1 MIAVLRYG
9 QYLADMKTSRSIS
22 PGALALTVAVVLF
35 PSPNARGDAFPRQP
49 GVDVLHYTFR
59 LTLGD
64 ANDEIVG
71 ETTAR
76 VRLLKEGVT
85 ELVLDLATQANGK
98 GMAVTA
104 VTADEKPVPH
114 VHEKNRLRVT
124 LEPAS
129 RAGEERTYKVSYHGV
144 PVSGLH
150 IGPNKYG
157 ERTFFSENWP
167 DKARQWLPV
176 IDHPYDKATSE
187 FIVTAPARYQVVANG
202 LLQEEI
208 DLGDGRRQTHW
219 KQSVPIA
226 TWLNSLGVAQFA
238 SHHAGQVRGVPLETW
253 VFHQDREAGMIAFE
267 GPARKAIEFYS
278 DFIGPYPYEKLANI
292 QAVGFSGG
300 MEHASAIFY
309 GERSFTGR
317 PASSLVAHE
326 IAHQWFGDSVTEK
339 DWDDVWLSEGFAT
352 YFALLYT
359 EHYEGKEKFQADLK
373 RSKSTVLATEKRRN
387 NLGVIHDNI
396 ADSSQIL
403 NQLVYQKGGWTLHML
418 RGQIG
423 TAQFQAGIRDYY
435 KKFRDGNASTDD
447 FRAAMERASGQELD
461 WFFRQWL
468 KRPGSPVIEG
478 AWDYDAAAKRVRL
491 TLAQKQPGE
500 PYRLPMELG
509 ILGQDKAAPMQIVRI
524 EMQKPEQSFEF
535 PIEQEPREIVLD
547 PGTWIL
553 MQGKLAKK

>member
-1 MIAVLRYG
+1 MVRVIALIAAPLVLAPR
-9 QYLADMKTSRSIS
+9 
-22 PGALALTVAVVLF
+22 P
-35 PSPNARGDAFPRQP
+35 ARADAFPRQP
-49 GVDVLHYTFR
+49 GVDAIHYTFR
-59 LTLGD
+59 LTLTD
-64 ANDEIVG
+64 ASDEITG
-71 ETTAR
+71 ESTAHL
-76 VRLLKEGVT
+76 RLVKEGLKEV
-85 ELVLDLATQANGK
+85 VLDLSSAAKGK

-104 VTADEKPVPH
+104 VTSDGKPVPYL
-114 VHEKNRLRVT
+114 HEKNQLRIT
-124 LEPAS
+124 LEPSS
-129 RAGEERTYKVSYHGV
+129 RASEERKFQVIYHGI
-144 PVSGLH
+144 PASGLH

-187 FIVTAPARYQVVANG
+187 FIVTAPVRYQVVSNG

-278 DFIGPYPYEKLANI
+278 DYVGPYPYEKLANI

-309 GERSFTGR
+309 GEKSFTGR

-359 EHYEGKEKFQADLK
+359 EHYDGKEKFVADLK
-373 RSKSTVLATEKRRN
+373 RSRSTVLATEKRRN
-387 NLGVIHDNI
+387 SLGVIHSNI
-396 ADSSQIL
+396 SDSGQIL
-403 NQLVYQKGGWTLHML
+403 NQLVYQKGAWTLHML
-418 RGQIG
+418 RGQVG
-423 TAQFQAGIRDYY
+423 AAQFQVGIRDYY
-435 KKFRDGNASTDD
+435 KRFRDSNATTDD
-447 FRAAMERASGQELD
+447 FRAAMEKASGQDLR
-461 WFFRQWL
+461 WFFSQWL
-468 KRPGSPVIEG
+468 RRPGSPVIEG
-478 AWDYDAAAKRVRL
+478 TWSFDAEAQRIRIE
-491 TLAQKQPGE
+491 LAQKQPGD
-500 PYRLPMELG
+500 PYRLPMQLA
-509 ILGQDKAAPMQIVRI
+509 ILGEEKADPKILKVEMDKLEQCFDFPRATAPRDL
-524 EMQKPEQSFEF
+524 
-535 PIEQEPREIVLD
+535 VLD
-547 PGTWIL
+547 PDTWVL
-553 MQGKLAKK
+553 MQAKMVKK